1 MLTSHTNFY
10 KKMADINEEAA
21 VEKVQAAEPVEQT
34 KKEIDPSLDGIRLF
48 YEKNKKLVTYGGGG
62 LLVLII
68 AIFAYKFYYLPQVE
82 EEAAN
87 EIFWA
92 QNYFEKDSFNIALKG
107 GVQVYSAQGQK
118 AMMGFEQVAE
128 EFSGT
133 KSGSLAHYCA
143 GICLLR
149 TGKYEQA
156 IEHLNQYDG
165 NDEIVAPIA
174 IGAIGDCH
182 MELNHVDE
190 AINYY
195 LKAAD
200 KSHNKFTTPVYLKKA
215 GFAYEQKA
223 QYAQA
228 LEVYERIKKEFSTS
242 TEGKEIARDI
252 AKVKA
257 LGNL

>member
-1 MLTSHTNFY
+1 
-10 KKMADINEEAA
+10 MADINEEAA
-21 VEKVQAAEPVEQT
+21 LENVSQVAETVEQP

-48 YEKNKKLVTYGGGG
+48 YEKNKKMITYVGGGA
-62 LLVLII
+62 LLLIA
-68 AIFAYKFYYLPQVE
+68 AICFYKLYYLPQQE

-107 GVQVYSAQGQK
+107 GVQVFSAQGQK
-118 AMMGFEQVAE
+118 PMMGFEQVAE
-128 EFSGT
+128 EYSGT
-133 KSGSLAHYCA
+133 KSASLAHYCA

-149 TGKYEQA
+149 TGKYQEA
-156 IEHLNQYDG
+156 IDHLNQYTG
-165 NDEIVAPIA
+165 NDEIVLPIS

-200 KSHNKFTTPVYLKKA
+200 KSHNKFTSPIYLKKA

-228 LEVYERIKKEFSTS
+228 LELYERIKKEFST
-242 TEGKEIARDI
+242 TNEGKEIEREI